1 MHENEG
7 GTTQAGD
14 DQDGGGRALQTA
26 NWLMTKSA
34 DGFSSFTGAVAL
46 AEQYVND
53 RSYPDNDA
61 RVAALIRWE
70 GAKNFSTGMATGLG
84 GLATLPFSI
93 PAGLGAGWVLQGRL
107 AMAIAH
113 IYGHNIREERV
124 RTMVLLAV
132 LGENMLKEPIKA
144 AGVEISKRAAANA
157 IKKLPI
163 QALKE
168 VNKAVGMR
176 LITKAG
182 QTGIVSLTKV
192 VPVLGGLVGGSID
205 AIMCAS
211 VGKLAKR
218 LFRPTDTVAA

>member
-1 MHENEG
+1 MQNIEG
-7 GTTQAGD
+7 MDAQGDAGEE
-14 DQDGGGRALQTA
+14 GGGRALQTA

-34 DGFSSFTGAVAL
+34 DGFSKFTGAVAL

-53 RSYPDNDA
+53 QSYPDNDA

-70 GAKNFSTGMATGLG
+70 GAKNFSTGMATGIG
-84 GLATLPFSI
+84 GLATLPVSI
-93 PAGLGAGWVLQGRL
+93 PAGLGAGWILQGRL

-113 IYGHNIREERV
+113 IYGHNVSDERV

-157 IKKLPI
+157 IRKLPI

-182 QTGIVSLTKV
+182 QTGVISLTKI
-192 VPVLGGLVGGSID
+192 VPVLGGLVGGTVD
-205 AIMCAS
+205 AVMCAS
-211 VGKLAKR
+211 VGKLATR

>member
-1 MHENEG
+1 MHNDEG
-7 GTTQAGD
+7 EGT
-14 DQDGGGRALQTA
+14 QDNTGEDIGGRALQTA

-34 DGFSSFTGAVAL
+34 EGFSKFTGAVTL

-53 RSYPDNDA
+53 QSYADNDA

-70 GAKNFSTGMATGLG
+70 GAKNFSTGMATGIG

-93 PAGLGAGWVLQGRL
+93 PAGLGAGWILQGRL

-113 IYGHNIREERV
+113 IYGHDVRDERV
-124 RTMVLLAV
+124 RTLVLIAV

-157 IKKLPI
+157 IKKLPV

-168 VNKAVGMR
+168 VNKAIGMR

-182 QTGIVSLTKV
+182 QSGVINLTKI
-192 VPVLGGLVGGSID
+192 VPVLGGIVGGTVD
-205 AIMCAS
+205 AVMCAG
-211 VGKLAKR
+211 VGTVATR